1 MEGGEMLK
9 CSGLPCI
16 ELHVSGGHHLKMLID
31 TGNVNSTLDKTTA
44 MRLGLALSP
53 VNGSDAKPIPDY
65 ALATLRNSWAG
76 NASLGDIKV
85 LVVDLKSD
93 ISKGTAPE
101 ADGTIAYTALP
112 DKLLVLDYEHRK
124 FAITKAPQE
133 DMPCPNLCGKVSNP
147 TFGVDGPPI
156 VVTTGFT
163 LNGMALVMQVDTLW
177 SGTMLIYDGAAVR
190 LGLSQAI
197 VMSLPKERS
206 FPFTDGG
213 VQMIETRSD
222 TQGFEGTVLNRNA
235 PFYLPT
241 KAVHQPDGL
250 FDGTVGNELFDH
262 HVLRIDFASH
272 QFSIT

>member
-1 MEGGEMLK
+1 VEGGKMLK

-16 ELHVSGGHHLKMLID
+16 ELHVSGGHYLKMLID
-31 TGNVNSTLDKTTA
+31 TGNVNSTLDKA
-44 MRLGLALSP
+44 MAVRLGLALSP
-53 VNGSDAKPIPDY
+53 VNGADGKPIPDY
-65 ALATLRNSWAG
+65 ALATLRESSAG

-101 ADGTIAYTALP
+101 ADGTIAYTALH
-112 DKLLVLDYEHRK
+112 DKLLVLDYEHWK
-124 FAITKAPQE
+124 FAITKAPSGGS
-133 DMPCPNLCGKVSNP
+133 PCSNFCGQVSNP

-156 VVTTGFT
+156 VVTTGFR
-163 LNGMALVMQVDTLW
+163 LNGVALVMQVDTLW
-177 SGTMLIYDGAAVR
+177 SGTMLIYDAAAAR
-190 LGLSQAI
+190 LGLPQAAA
-197 VMSLPKERS
+197 MSSLKERS

-213 VQMIETRSD
+213 VQMAETRSN
-222 TQGFEGTVLNRNA
+222 TQGFGETVLNRDA